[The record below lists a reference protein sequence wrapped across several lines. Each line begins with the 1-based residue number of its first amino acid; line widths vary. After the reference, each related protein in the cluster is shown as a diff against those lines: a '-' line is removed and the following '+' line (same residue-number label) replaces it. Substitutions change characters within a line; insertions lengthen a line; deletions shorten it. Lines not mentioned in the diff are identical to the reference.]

1 MAFNYDDEATRIEKA
16 KKRHEQ
22 LDLTPL
28 QKISSVRNSYQ
39 GEHNREDSKQNR
51 KGKINKSLYHS
62 AININ

>member
-39 GEHNREDSKQNR
+39 VENNREDSKENR
-51 KGKINKSLYHS
+51 KRKINKSLYHS
-62 AININ
+62 AINTN